1 MRLLAPASLALCAT
15 TQRLLTAD
23 SASAPIPPSIPPPLT
38 IANSPAEVSTVFEAK
53 QTRQLG
59 LSRLPNPP
67 VAQMERSSSSSQ
79 GELGHASTH
88 LAISIWGQRLPLR
101 RCEPDE
107 AERGAKRKG
116 AASVAFFT
124 PIQSRHSKHC
134 FPSYVISSLQ
144 RASRTPRLTRFTA
157 TVANKPAGPEACV
170 CKAHE

>member
-79 GELGHASTH
+79 
-88 LAISIWGQRLPLR
+88 
-101 RCEPDE
+101 
-107 AERGAKRKG
+107 
-116 AASVAFFT
+116 
-124 PIQSRHSKHC
+124 
-134 FPSYVISSLQ
+134 
-144 RASRTPRLTRFTA
+144 A

-170 CKAHE
+170 CKAHDWGWLVEKQVGYTCIMYQVA